1 MKNAAFMSFV
11 RKHPVSVICGAISLV
26 LVVAIYFRRQTISAA
41 EEELALRTEEGE
53 RYAANIKNS
62 AQLKEQLDA
71 LLTANK
77 EVETRLIH
85 ASQLGVN
92 SQIFYKLEAD
102 TGVKLID
109 FRQLPTL
116 TPVKTYSAIG
126 FAVSMQGELPQLL
139 NVLRSLESG
148 AHYCRVLSAT
158 CNLSASNRQAPLT
171 LALNLEL
178 LGVP

>member
-1 MKNAAFMSFV
+1 MKSAAFMGFV
-11 RKHPVSVICGAISLV
+11 KKHPVPVICAALSLA
-26 LVVAIYFRRQTISAA
+26 LVVAIYFRRQTMSAA
-41 EEELALRTEEGE
+41 EEELAQRTEEGE
-53 RYAANIKNS
+53 RYAANVKNS

-71 LLTANK
+71 LLAANQ
-77 EVETRLIH
+77 EVQTRVVH
-85 ASQLGVN
+85 ASQLGTN

-109 FRQLPTL
+109 FRQLPTV
-116 TPVKTYSAIG
+116 TPLKTFSAVG
-126 FAVSMQGELPQLL
+126 FSVSMQGELPQLL

-158 CNLSASNRQAPLT
+158 CNLTGSVRQAPLT